1 METSGS
7 PLQILD
13 KIRYDMTE
21 SIFYIIIKYYCLY
34 VCIIVRTSCD
44 GCQEER
50 ERVFV
55 RYNLVIIPNYQYKD
69 YFYIKNNLC

>member
-1 METSGS
+1 MGS

-21 SIFYIIIKYYCLY
+21 SIFYIIIKYYLY
-34 VCIIVRTSCD
+34 YCTYELRWLPRR
-44 GCQEER
+44 ERER

-69 YFYIKNNLC
+69 YFYIKKNNLC